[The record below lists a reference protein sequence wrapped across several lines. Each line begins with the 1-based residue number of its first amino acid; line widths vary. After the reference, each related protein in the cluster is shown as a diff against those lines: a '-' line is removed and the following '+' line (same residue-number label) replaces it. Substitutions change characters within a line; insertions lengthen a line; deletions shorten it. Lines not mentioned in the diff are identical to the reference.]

1 MYTVFNPNNPVLRF
15 NSNFLYDDM
24 YGQERM
30 MFRYADV
37 ASILKPERDPKFEVS
52 DRKKAL
58 GWLTVIN
65 SLAQALNNAVCIK
78 RSVDIGGAH
87 KLIALKVNNGAT

>member
-1 MYTVFNPNNPVLRF
+1 
-15 NSNFLYDDM
+15 
-24 YGQERM
+24 

-87 KLIALKVNNGAT
+87 KLIALKVNNGATQKSKERTIGIEGNLKLPGRN